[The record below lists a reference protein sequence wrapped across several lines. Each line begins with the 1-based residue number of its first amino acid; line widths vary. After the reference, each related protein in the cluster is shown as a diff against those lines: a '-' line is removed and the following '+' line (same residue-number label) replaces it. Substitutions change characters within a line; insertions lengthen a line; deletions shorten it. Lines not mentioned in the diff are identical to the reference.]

1 MKLKTKIRIES
12 KDRSAISLLLNHI
25 KNEFLSREFIVKNG
39 IVNLVDYFIETG
51 TKVEKINYIEL
62 TCSGRFNKVLI
73 PTLVDKHTL
82 GIESTEFDLI
92 TIHIYP
98 EDEDKNGD
106 IGNMVYEQFVGHQD
120 YIDSAVVLNT
130 DEGIHSFI
138 CEDSSKFPLFILTK
152 FYTAFE

>member
-1 MKLKTKIRIES
+1 MNLKTKIRIES
-12 KDRSAISLLLNHI
+12 KDVSAINLLMTHI
-25 KNEFLSREFIVKNG
+25 KNEFLSRAFILKNS
-39 IVNLVDYFIETG
+39 IVELTDCSIEE
-51 TKVEKINYIEL
+51 TKDGLYYIEL
-62 TCSGRFNKVLI
+62 NCSGRFNKVLI

-152 FYTAFE
+152 FYTAFDK